1 MTTQSVDPADA
12 PPTTWTVPLSYR
24 CYRGAVVLV
33 AILILLLVGLG
44 AGGHGP
50 LHALG
55 DPTSAVIAWIETQME
70 TGA

>member
-1 MTTQSVDPADA
+1 MTTQSIDLADA
-12 PPTTWTVPLSYR
+12 QQTTRAVPLSYR

-33 AILILLLVGLG
+33 AVLVLLLAGLG

-50 LHALG
+50 FHALG
-55 DPTSAVIAWIETQME
+55 DPTSAAIDWIETQMG